1 MKFGQWLGLMVLI
14 ASLYIIWQ
22 TRQLLLMAFAAIV
35 LATALHQ
42 LAKFLRKQ
50 FKISHQWSLAGS
62 LSVFLLSVVSFFWLV
77 VPSLVKQMQVISS
90 KVPKVLELAQNSKGT
105 IEQYLPGIAVPDFPT
120 LQEQAKPLL
129 NSLVGSSFAVF
140 TGSLGAALNL
150 LLLLVLTI
158 MLLVQP
164 HAYRD
169 VFVLL
174 FPHFYRR
181 RVIGILDDCEV
192 ALGKWMVGALL
203 GMLAVGVMT
212 TIGLSVLQVPAPLA
226 QGVLAG
232 LLNFIPN
239 LGPTLSMVLPMG
251 IGLLDSPW
259 KSLWVFIL
267 YFVVQQIESSF
278 LTPYIMSKQVSL
290 LPALT
295 LLAQVFFASFFGFAG
310 LVLALPLSVVSKIWI
325 NAVLIEDVLSK
336 WRRQPSQIKLTEEP
350 LILDPWDPEA
360 ELLNMILVPTP
371 DLSGASAAI
380 QHPSS
385 PDTPPAPEDHSAL

>member
-1 MKFGQWLGLMVLI
+1 VQFGQWLGLIVLFV
-14 ASLYIIWQ
+14 SVYIIWQ
-22 TRQLLLMAFAAIV
+22 IRQLLLMAFAAIV

-42 LAKFLRKQ
+42 LAKFLRKKC
-50 FKISHQWSLAGS
+50 KISHQWSLAGS
-62 LSVFLLSVVSFFWLV
+62 LGIFLLSVVSFFWLV
-77 VPSLVKQMQVISS
+77 VPSLVKQVQVIGS
-90 KVPKVLELAQNSKGT
+90 KVPKVLELAQNSKGA
-105 IEQYLPGIAVPDFPT
+105 IEQYLPGIAIPDLPT

-129 NSLVGSSFAVF
+129 NSLVGSSLAVF
-140 TGSLGAALNL
+140 SGSLGAALNL

-181 RVIGILDDCEV
+181 RVLEILEDCEV

-203 GMLAVGVMT
+203 GMVAVAVMT

-336 WRRQPSQIKLTEEP
+336 WRRQPSQTKLTEAP
-350 LILDPWDPEA
+350 LILDPWDLEA
-360 ELLNMILVPTP
+360 ELLTLTLAPTP
-371 DLSGASAAI
+371 DISGPST
-380 QHPSS
+380 SS
-385 PDTPPAPEDHSAL
+385 PDMPPAPVDRSVL

>member
-1 MKFGQWLGLMVLI
+1 MVLI

>member
-1 MKFGQWLGLMVLI
+1 VHFGQWLGLIVLI
-14 ASLYIIWQ
+14 ASVYIVWQ

-42 LAKFLRKQ
+42 LAKFLRHR

-62 LSVFLLSVVSFFWLV
+62 LSLFLLAVVSFFWMV
-77 VPSLVKQMQVISS
+77 VPSLVKQMQVVGS
-90 KVPKVLELAQNSKGT
+90 KIPKVLELVQNSKGA
-105 IEQYLPGIAVPDFPT
+105 IEQYLPGVAIPDLPT

-129 NSLVGSSFAVF
+129 NSLLSSSFAVF
-140 TGSLGAALNL
+140 SGSLGAVLNL

-181 RVIGILDDCEV
+181 RVLGILDECED
-192 ALGKWMVGALL
+192 ALGKWMIGALL
-203 GMLAVGVMT
+203 GMLAVGIMT
-212 TIGLSVLQVPAPLA
+212 TLGLYALKVPAPLA

-239 LGPTLSMVLPMG
+239 LGPTLSMILPMG
-251 IGLLDSPW
+251 IGLLESPW
-259 KSLWVFIL
+259 KSLAVFIL
-267 YFVVQQIESSF
+267 YFAIQQIESSF

-310 LVLALPLSVVSKIWI
+310 LVLALPLSVVSKVWI
-325 NAVLIEDVLSK
+325 NAVLIEDVFSK
-336 WRRQPSQIKLTEEP
+336 WRKKPSQTNLTEEP
-350 LILDPWDPEA
+350 LILDPWNPET
-360 ELLNMILVPTP
+360 ELLNMTLAPTP
-371 DLSGASAAI
+371 SGGDGSTAL
-380 QHPSS
+380 QHPNS
-385 PDTPPAPEDHSAL
+385 PDKPPAPEDHSVL

>member
-1 MKFGQWLGLMVLI
+1 VKFGQWLGLMVLI

-336 WRRQPSQIKLTEEP
+336 WRRQPSQSKLTEEP
-350 LILDPWDPEA
+350 LILDPWHPEA
-360 ELLNMILVPTP
+360 ELLTITP
-371 DLSGASAAI
+371 VLTPEIGGANTAI

-385 PDTPPAPEDHSAL
+385 PDMPPAPVDYVD